1 MSKNTKRSTT
11 KTTSSQTRTTLRQKS
26 TVTRFNWD
34 MLSNS
39 KVRNAY
45 SRFASGKSSAR
56 EIENEL
62 KNTDYISAF
71 RKLVRERGTERAR
84 DAARLAISRRT
95 V

>member
-1 MSKNTKRSTT
+1 MSNKATSKT
-11 KTTSSQTRTTLRQKS
+11 KTAKAT
-26 TVTRFNWD
+26 TRFNWD

-62 KNTDYISAF
+62 KNTDYVGAF
-71 RKLVRERGTERAR
+71 RKLLRERGSERAR

-95 V
+95 RTA

>member
-1 MSKNTKRSTT
+1 MSNNRSKGASGTSKTAKR
-11 KTTSSQTRTTLRQKS
+11 TTS
-26 TVTRFNWD
+26 RFNWD
-34 MLSNS
+34 MLSNT
-39 KVRNAY
+39 KVKNAY

-71 RKLVRERGTERAR
+71 RKLIRERGTERAR

>member
-1 MSKNTKRSTT
+1 MSNHRSKGASGTSKTTK
-11 KTTSSQTRTTLRQKS
+11 KTTS
-26 TVTRFNWD
+26 RFNWD
-34 MLSNS
+34 MLSNT
-39 KVRNAY
+39 KVKNAY

-95 V
+95 A